1 VVLCLY
7 QEEGMIWYICT
18 FNSEFQISIYTLTFE
33 IYYIIF
39 VGTYRKLRLVGILG
53 ELKCGRS
60 LIREKM
66 APMSMMKLQ
75 TLG

>member
-1 VVLCLY
+1 VLCLY
-7 QEEGMIWYICT
+7 LEEGIIWYIST
-18 FNSEFQISIYTLTFE
+18 FNFEIRISMYTLNIQFS
-33 IYYIIF
+33 YIIF

-60 LIREKM
+60 HIREKI
-66 APMSMMKLQ
+66 APMSMMKLR